1 MSLAAPSLPTTA
13 VARLKAA
20 LAEFARAWKRRRP
33 AVRSMD
39 KRHFGAAATLI
50 ICGAVVATAIY
61 ADEPVLNWARGLSL
75 PVIHVFEKITRLGES
90 GYVFALSVLAGV
102 IAVLLRG
109 EGRARVEAGLTL
121 LAARAMFLFDVVAV
135 SGIASQV
142 LKHVFGRARPKL
154 HLQLPDMVGLYHFD
168 VLSIYASY
176 ASFPSG
182 HAVTA
187 FAMATAIAFLTPRL
201 GAPLFL
207 LAVLVGLSRV
217 VILAHYASDV
227 VAGAALGVG
236 SAFIVRRA
244 FAARGIVFK
253 QTAHGARPR
262 GRGLIWP
269 ALRARLRGV

>member
-1 MSLAAPSLPTTA
+1 MSLAQHTPATTP

-20 LAEFARAWKRRRP
+20 LAAFARAWKRHRP
-33 AVRSMD
+33 AIRATD
-39 KRHFGAAATLI
+39 TRQFGAAATLI
-50 ICGAVVATAIY
+50 ICGLIVATAIY
-61 ADEPVLNWARGLSL
+61 LDEPALEWARDQSL

-90 GYVFALSVLAGV
+90 GYVFALTALTGCV
-102 IAVLLRG
+102 AVLLG
-109 EGRARVEAGLTL
+109 GGPRARVEAGLTL
-121 LAARAMFLFDVVAV
+121 LAARAMFLFSVAAV

-142 LKHVFGRARPKL
+142 VKHLFGRARPKL

-187 FAMATAIAFLTPRL
+187 FAMATAIAFLMPRL

-207 LAVLVGLSRV
+207 AAILIGLSRV

-227 VAGAALGVG
+227 VAGAARGVG
-236 SAFIVRRA
+236 SAFVVRRA
-244 FAARGIVFK
+244 FATRGIAFR
-253 QTAHGARPR
+253 QTAAGVRPR
-262 GRGLIWP
+262 GRGLIGP
-269 ALRARLRGV
+269 ALRARLRGN

>member
-1 MSLAAPSLPTTA
+1 MSVVTQRLPNTP
-13 VARLKAA
+13 VGRLKAA
-20 LAEFARAWKRRRP
+20 LAAFARAWKRRRP
-33 AVRSMD
+33 VVRSID
-39 KRHFGAAATLI
+39 TRHLGAAATLFV
-50 ICGAVVATAIY
+50 CGVIVATAIY
-61 ADEPVLNWARGLSL
+61 IDESALEWARGQSL
-75 PVIHVFEKITRLGES
+75 PVIHVFERITRLGES
-90 GYVFALSVLAGV
+90 GYVFALTALTGCA
-102 IAVLLRG
+102 AVLLG
-109 EGRARVEAGLTL
+109 GGPRARIEAGLTL
-121 LAARAMFLFDVVAV
+121 LAARAMFLFSVAAV

-142 LKHVFGRARPKL
+142 VKHLFGRARPKL

-187 FAMATAIAFLTPRL
+187 FAMATAIAFLMPRL

-207 LAVLVGLSRV
+207 AAVLVGLSRV

-244 FAARGIVFK
+244 FAARGIAFK
-253 QTAHGARPR
+253 QTAAGVRPR
-262 GRGLIWP
+262 GRGLVWP
-269 ALRARLRGV
+269 ALRARLRGN